1 MTCACRLFLLLTL
14 IASTACV
21 RRPRAASIAPPRPAV
36 EVNATVEAEASGDG
50 DRDVEDAT
58 RAIEF
63 YLMRRVVPGETT
75 LPLDRYNVAR
85 EHTRQMPSVSLPAM
99 SHKAVAA
106 VSGNAWTSVG
116 PGNVGGRTR
125 SLVINPQNPN
135 IMYAGA
141 VTGGVWKTTDGG
153 NIWTPLTDLLPVL
166 NIGALVMDPNDP
178 NTLYAGTGEWY
189 TGFPGQGIFKTS
201 DGGATWNQL
210 ARTSLK
216 VTNNFEYVNKLVMS
230 PTTPNRLYA
239 ATWGGVFTSAD
250 GGNTWT
256 PTGLSTTDVYYGC
269 QDLAIRTDQTTDYL
283 FASCSGPKS
292 TSAYT
297 VWRNS
302 DVGGAGTWSQ
312 VFTAPFMGR
321 TSLAIAPS
329 QQATIYAMATSVGDD
344 PHYENG
350 LLAVYRS
357 TSNGDLNSWTT
368 QVTNADPDITNTL
381 LLTDSR
387 SITGSYCSGGAL
399 TFTTGQGNYD
409 NTLAVDPQDPNRLWA
424 GGIDLFRS
432 DDGGVTWGVASLWQL
447 PYTSSQ
453 FAHADRHLFVF
464 HPAYDGAANQIMYI
478 ATDGGLFRTDNAR
491 AKVSTGPMGSCQTVF
506 TSTATIQWVNLNR
519 SYVATQYY
527 HGFAYPGGQA
537 YLGGAQDNSVSRGN
551 DATGPNGFIFFS
563 TGDGAGVGLDPADAN
578 RFLESKENLSMV
590 RTTNGLT
597 VVSATAGITESSAN
611 FPFVAFL
618 AVDPNEGKRF
628 FLGGAKNLWRTQD
641 GAVSWTAAAPVEAA
655 SSVKSIAI
663 SPVDSNTVLFGTQT
677 GYIYRSSNALTSDG
691 TTAWASA
698 RPRSGSVS
706 SIAFDP
712 ANPNV
717 IYAVY
722 SSLKSLSTDAHVY
735 RSSDGGAIWTA
746 SDGAGASSLP
756 DIPAFRL
763 IVNPY
768 NPVQLFLGTD
778 LGIYVSQDGGN
789 TWASD
794 TSMVDVVVEE
804 LTLDN
809 GLNSNWLFAF
819 TYGRGIYRVPLPG
832 APNPSCTYSVSP
844 SSITADGFGSVV
856 PVTVSA
862 PPGCS
867 WVGLPGTSPAQFFV
881 QSPAQGSGN
890 GTAYIVIEPNTGNTV
905 LKDQLTIANTVVSV
919 SQTTVS
925 LDFASSTVP
934 SAPTVLAVPG
944 EAIIDSR
951 TLVSSTADP
960 VQSCSGSAGFK
971 AAWWVV
977 TAPASGYLQARA
989 YGRRYDIVG
998 NSGVVITAYAQAAS
1012 GTELACGI
1020 VPRDTNPEIDTTI
1033 QFAVT
1038 ASAKYLTEIAATG
1051 STANDGGY
1059 TVLSVITGAAPASI
1073 SVTPATVSIV
1083 AGSGHTQQFS
1093 AQVSAAN
1100 TAVRWSIT
1108 PPIGVIST
1116 SGAYTPP
1123 ASIAAATSVTVTATS
1138 FADPTKQASA
1148 VVNVAPST
1156 GPSVSLVATANA
1168 QNLTIAQNTWIEIK
1182 GTNLAPD
1189 TRIWQGS
1196 DFVNNQLPTQLDG
1209 VSVKVNGKPAFVYY
1223 ISATQVN
1230 VLTPIDATTGPV
1242 QVQLTNAGVAAP
1254 PMTALIQ
1261 TNAPEFFVINGSPYV
1276 VATHLSGAV
1285 IGPTSLYPGATTP
1298 AAAGEP
1304 IVLYANGFGQTTPA
1318 VVNGSVSHSGALPVL
1333 PVVTI
1338 GGINAAVQFAG
1349 VVSPGLFQFNVTVPA
1364 NARSGDNALVATYN
1378 GFSTQANVLITVK

>member
-1 MTCACRLFLLLTL
+1 MKRVYYLLSLL
-14 IASTACV
+14 ILAAATACV
-21 RRPRAASIAPPRPAV
+21 RRPGVANIAPPKPAPAV
-36 EVNATVEAEASGDG
+36 DAEGGVDG
-50 DRDVEDAT
+50 DVEDST
-58 RAIEF
+58 QAIQF
-63 YLMRRVVPGETT
+63 YLMRRVVPGETS
-75 LPLDRYNVAR
+75 LPLDRYTEAR
-85 EHTRQMPSVSLPAM
+85 EHTRLMPKVSLPAM
-99 SHKAVAA
+99 SNGVVAA
-106 VSGNAWTSVG
+106 ASGQAWTSVG

-201 DGGATWNQL
+201 DGGATWNLL
-210 ARTSLK
+210 ASTGLM

-239 ATWGGVFTSAD
+239 ATWGGVLTSAD
-250 GGNTWT
+250 GGNTWSQ
-256 PTGLSTTDVYYGC
+256 TGLNTTQAYYGC

-297 VWRNS
+297 IWRNT
-302 DVGGAGTWSQ
+302 DVGGKGTWTQ
-312 VFTAPFMGR
+312 VFTASFMNR

-329 QQATIYAMATSVGDD
+329 QQSTIYAMAASIGGD
-344 PHYENG
+344 PNYENG

-368 QVTNADPDITNTL
+368 QVSNADPDITNTL
-381 LLTDSR
+381 LLTDTR
-387 SITGSYCSGGAL
+387 SVTGAYCSGGAL
-399 TFTTGQGNYD
+399 TFANGQGSYD
-409 NTLAVDPQDPNRLWA
+409 NALAVDPKDPNRVWA

-432 DDGGVTWGVASLWQL
+432 DDGGMTWGVASLWQL
-447 PYTSSQ
+447 AYTSTQ

-464 HPAYDGAANQIMYI
+464 HPNYDGAANQTMYI

-491 AKVSTGPMGSCQTVF
+491 ATVSTGPTGACQNVF
-506 TSTATIQWVNLNR
+506 TSTATIQWTNLNR

-527 HGFAYPGGQA
+527 HGFSYPGGQA

-551 DATGPNGFIFFS
+551 DASGPNGFIFFS
-563 TGDGAGVGLDPADAN
+563 TGDGAGTGLDPADAN
-578 RFLESKENLSMV
+578 RFLESKENLSLV
-590 RTTNGLT
+590 RSTNGLT

-618 AVDPNEGKRF
+618 AVDPNEGKRL
-628 FLGGAKNLWRTQD
+628 FLGGSKFLWRTQD
-641 GAVSWTAAAPVEAA
+641 GAASWTGAAPVEAS
-655 SSVKSIAI
+655 SSVKSIAV
-663 SPVDSNTVLFGTQT
+663 SPLDSNTVLFGTQT
-677 GYIYRSSNALTSDG
+677 GYIYRSSSALTTDG

-698 RPRSGSVS
+698 RPRTGSVS

-712 ANPNV
+712 MNPNV
-717 IYAVY
+717 VYAVY

-735 RSSDGGAIWTA
+735 RSSDGGATWTP
-746 SDGAGASSLP
+746 SDGAGVSSLP

-794 TSMVDVVVEE
+794 TSMVDVIVEE
-804 LTLDN
+804 LALDN
-809 GLNSNWLFAF
+809 GPNSNWLFAF
-819 TYGRGIYRVPLPG
+819 TYGRGIYRIPLPG
-832 APNPSCTYSVSP
+832 AANPGCTYSVSP
-844 SSITADGFGSVV
+844 ATITADGYGSVV

-862 PPGCS
+862 PAGCS
-867 WVGLPGTSPAQFFV
+867 WIGLPGTSPTQFYV
-881 QSPAQGSGN
+881 QSPAQGTGN
-890 GTAYIVIEPNTGNTV
+890 GTAYVTVEPNTGGTT

-919 SQTTVS
+919 SQTT
-925 LDFASSTVP
+925 ASRTSVTSTV
-934 SAPTVLAVPG
+934 SAAPTVLPVPG

-951 TLVSSTADP
+951 TLVSSASDP

-971 AAWWVV
+971 AAWWIV

-989 YGRRYDIVG
+989 YGSRYDIFG
-998 NSGVVITAYAQAAS
+998 NSGIVITAYAQANP

-1033 QFAVT
+1033 QFPVIAG
-1038 ASAKYLTEIAATG
+1038 SKYLIEIAATG

-1059 TVLSVITGAAPASI
+1059 TVLSVTTGSAPAGI
-1073 SVTPATVSIV
+1073 SVTPATASLT
-1083 AGSGHTQQFS
+1083 AGSGRTQQFT
-1093 AQVSAAN
+1093 AQVSAPS
-1100 TAVRWSIT
+1100 TAVRWSIA
-1108 PPIGVIST
+1108 PPLGVIST
-1116 SGAYTPP
+1116 SGLYTPP
-1123 ASIAAATSVTVTATS
+1123 ASASSAAAVTVTATS

-1148 VVNVAPST
+1148 TVNVAPST
-1156 GPSVSLVATANA
+1156 GPSVSLVATSNA
-1168 QNLTIAQNTWIEIK
+1168 ESLSIAQNTWVEIK
-1182 GTNLAPD
+1182 GSNLAPD
-1189 TRIWQGS
+1189 TRIWRNS

-1223 ISATQVN
+1223 ISPTQVN
-1230 VLTPIDATTGPV
+1230 VLTPLDSTTGPV
-1242 QVQLTNAGVAAP
+1242 QVQLTNSGVAAP

-1261 TNAPEFFVINGSPYV
+1261 TDAPEFFVINGGPVRGGDAFERKPRGTDNS
-1276 VATHLSGAV
+1276 LSGLHHSGGGRRADRALCQRIRTNLAV
-1285 IGPTSLYPGATTP
+1285 CRERIRDTIGS
-1298 AAAGEP
+1298 AAGAP
-1304 IVLYANGFGQTTPA
+1304 RGHHRRNQHG
-1318 VVNGSVSHSGALPVL
+1318 GAIRGRHF
-1333 PVVTI
+1333 T
-1338 GGINAAVQFAG
+1338 
-1349 VVSPGLFQFNVTVPA
+1349 
-1364 NARSGDNALVATYN
+1364 RSL
-1378 GFSTQANVLITVK
+1378 SIQRHRSL